1 VFVGSDETGADRRS
15 YIDTQCRVY
24 KDWEDWKTNNCLPM
38 LKYAY
43 PERGFYTCSGNNAY
57 EFDEKRDPDVVF
69 GTSPQCDVSSRIFR
83 QADIATSVTSIS

>member
-1 VFVGSDETGADRRS
+1 MFVGSDETGADRRS
-15 YIDTQCRVY
+15 YIDTHCRVY

-57 EFDEKRDPDVVF
+57 EFDEKRDPDVAF

-83 QADIATSVTSIS
+83 QADIATSVTSIG